1 MSDSESTGGKYD
13 SDDSFFDPAAEYAWL
28 GEYGKLLRA
37 CGFMGSAKAAR
48 RLLDAGVPIKGP
60 RGEPT
65 PLACAIQHNMV
76 DIARL
81 LVARGADVNKRD
93 RDITPVFRACGL
105 IDNSILK
112 LLLSSGASPSVA
124 CFDTTPMFKALEVY
138 DGEKAQLLLA
148 HGAGVDEEVPY
159 VEWSRHPVFDPP
171 LPEEGGGTPL
181 ERACRFCQPHA
192 VRFLLA
198 NGAAWD
204 RANRYGETPLFYA
217 RKSTDKLWMMMN
229 RYFDGCL
236 EKYWTLR
243 LGLRVIGRRSAAQ
256 QLVLEDTYLANYL
269 GSFVVGEFVLSN
281 RPTYP
286 PDPVYVIP
294 SGLPQPEVPSWVE
307 LVARPR

>member
-37 CGFMGSAKAAR
+37 CGF
-48 RLLDAGVPIKGP
+48 I
-60 RGEPT
+60 
-65 PLACAIQHNMV
+65 
-76 DIARL
+76 
-81 LVARGADVNKRD
+81 
-93 RDITPVFRACGL
+93 
-105 IDNSILK
+105 
-112 LLLSSGASPSVA
+112 
-124 CFDTTPMFKALEVY
+124 
-138 DGEKAQLLLA
+138 
-148 HGAGVDEEVPY
+148 
-159 VEWSRHPVFDPP
+159 
-171 LPEEGGGTPL
+171 PEEGGGTPL

>member
-81 LVARGADVNKRD
+81 LVARGADV
-93 RDITPVFRACGL
+93 I
-105 IDNSILK
+105 
-112 LLLSSGASPSVA
+112 
-124 CFDTTPMFKALEVY
+124 
-138 DGEKAQLLLA
+138 
-148 HGAGVDEEVPY
+148 
-159 VEWSRHPVFDPP
+159 
-171 LPEEGGGTPL
+171 

-256 QLVLEDTYLANYL
+256 QLVLEDKYLANYL

-294 SGLPQPEVPSWVE
+294 TGLPQPEVPSWVE